1 MNLTHITYVIIW
13 SLSLCVCRSW
23 FYFGVR
29 GGSYGKLMKINVMNL
44 NRQGRLYSQGH
55 VPLVRSSPGKSKWER
70 LRDRATYEARCILFV
85 FVVSTVHIIIH
96 FYRSSADWRSCV
108 SRLTHNTDIA
118 IVSIHSSVHD
128 VLVSDENG
136 LTYCHSY
143 FTILP
148 VRRITWR
155 SSPASLGR
163 TDVQTR
169 LVSGKVEALV
179 IRLLPSPLSSKMD
192 SSRT

>member
-1 MNLTHITYVIIW
+1 M
-13 SLSLCVCRSW
+13 CRSW

-96 FYRSSADWRSCV
+96 FYRSSAD
-108 SRLTHNTDIA
+108 
-118 IVSIHSSVHD
+118 
-128 VLVSDENG
+128 
-136 LTYCHSY
+136 
-143 FTILP
+143 
-148 VRRITWR
+148 
-155 SSPASLGR
+155 
-163 TDVQTR
+163 
-169 LVSGKVEALV
+169 
-179 IRLLPSPLSSKMD
+179 
-192 SSRT
+192 